1 MKSIGCTTTY
11 ARLNQI
17 SIEVLLSEDK
27 CFMLRDTG
35 LAADYQ
41 AKQADQDDHNFLYG
55 LRATSFDSLIISKNG
70 SPSFDLCV
78 TDHYTLDNH
87 PPHIYQA
94 LERPTEFS
102 SECLSYCH
110 LGTF

>member
-35 LAADYQ
+35 LAADY
-41 AKQADQDDHNFLYG
+41 
-55 LRATSFDSLIISKNG
+55 
-70 SPSFDLCV
+70 
-78 TDHYTLDNH
+78 
-87 PPHIYQA
+87 
-94 LERPTEFS
+94 
-102 SECLSYCH
+102 
-110 LGTF
+110 